1 VTDRRQLRFNGRV
14 AHESLRG
21 QIEAARFT
29 AGEDC
34 GVVPPRATL
43 FASPEG
49 GARDRELLM
58 GERFTALERRG
69 PMTFGFAARDG
80 YVGWIESAA
89 LWGGA
94 PAATHRIAARHSYAK
109 LTPELK
115 TRDEAL
121 WLSHGARVTVS
132 GSQNGWSRIETLD
145 AGNGPRALW
154 IASTHLAPLAQTA
167 PDPVEVARL
176 YLGTPYLWGGN
187 SSFGIDCSGL
197 IQAAR
202 LACGLPCPGDSDQQQ
217 AELGQPLPANT
228 PAQRGDLFFWKG
240 HVALAV
246 DDRTLIHANAHH
258 MAVAYEPIDA
268 ALARI
273 LAQGGGPVT
282 AHKRV

>member
-1 VTDRRQLRFNGRV
+1 
-14 AHESLRG
+14 
-21 QIEAARFT
+21 
-29 AGEDC
+29 
-34 GVVPPRATL
+34 
-43 FASPEG
+43 
-49 GARDRELLM
+49 
-58 GERFTALERRG
+58 
-69 PMTFGFAARDG
+69 
-80 YVGWIESAA
+80 ESAA

-109 LTPELK
+109 LTPDLK